1 MMGRIKR
8 GVGPGCGHGGRRGS
22 VYVLVLG
29 MSLLVASA
37 GVGALLTA
45 RMERMSAAGALN
57 TARVRMAAVGAM
69 EEVLA
74 GAAASPLTFRQEWT
88 ARSGRRMVTVDGV
101 TVVVTVTDPVDGD
114 FAVGDADDVVF
125 RAEARVSEGAGGARE
140 VVEWRGRPVMG
151 SLSVL
156 NDVMA
161 VSGACELSWVTLS
174 GAGTASVGGRL
185 KLTNSVVEP
194 RVECSNIVT
203 VGTTSTAGGRGDL
216 VKAREWP
223 RVASVAAEY
232 VSIGQKIPTTGRAI
246 SGVLSPT
253 LNPFGSGLN
262 ARGVY
267 VLDAAGGGVTLEKL
281 RVVGT
286 LVIVNAS
293 QVTISEGVVI
303 EPAAAGLPALVVQA
317 TQVEWAS
324 NENELSEASDSVN
337 YNPAGAAYRGV
348 TDTDK
353 TDAYAPGM
361 RGLVYLHANV
371 TVSGQVAVDGALV
384 VDGSYSQPATGAVVG
399 EGMLLVRDGLID
411 KSVRGFG
418 KVVGWELVPG
428 SMRRVVE

>member
-1 MMGRIKR
+1 
-8 GVGPGCGHGGRRGS
+8 

-57 TARVRMAAVGAM
+57 TARVRMAAMGAM

-88 ARSGRRMVTVDGV
+88 ARSGRRMVTVDGI

-114 FAVGDADDVVF
+114 FAVGDSDDVVF
-125 RAEARVSEGAGGARE
+125 RAEARVSDGASGARE

-161 VSGACELSWVTLS
+161 VSGACELDSVTLA
-174 GAGTASVGGRL
+174 GAGTVSVGGRL

-194 RVECSNIVT
+194 RVECSHVVT
-203 VGTTSTAGGRGDL
+203 TGTTTTAGGRGDL
-216 VKAREWP
+216 LVAREWP
-223 RVASVAAEY
+223 RIAAVASEY
-232 VSIGQKIPTTGRAI
+232 VGIGQKLGWTGNAL

-253 LNPFGSGLN
+253 LNPFGGSLN

-267 VLDAAGGGVTLEKL
+267 VVDAAGGGVTLEKL

-286 LVIVNAS
+286 LVIVNAA

-303 EPAAAGLPALVVQA
+303 EPAEAGLPALILEATLVQ
-317 TQVEWAS
+317 WDS
-324 NENELSEASDSVN
+324 NENELSEASDAAN

-348 TDTDK
+348 SDTDR
-353 TDAYAPGM
+353 TDSYAPGM
-361 RGLVYLHANV
+361 RGLVYIRGGV
-371 TVSGQVAVDGALV
+371 EVSGRVAVDGALV
-384 VDGSYSQPATGAVVG
+384 VDGSYVQTSNGAVG
-399 EGMLLVRDGLID
+399 EGVLLVRDGLIE
-411 KSVRGFG
+411 KNVQGFG
-418 KVVGWELVPG
+418 KLMGWELVAG

>member
-1 MMGRIKR
+1 MMRGREHDSGR
-8 GVGPGCGHGGRRGS
+8 GCGHRSRRGS

-37 GVGALLTA
+37 GVGALFTA

-74 GAAASPLTFRQEWT
+74 GAAAAPLTFREEWN
-88 ARSGRRMVTVDGV
+88 ARSGRRVVTVDGIS
-101 TVVVTVTDPVDGD
+101 VVVTVTDPVDGD
-114 FAVGDADDVVF
+114 FAVGDADDVMF

-140 VVEWRGRPVMG
+140 VLEWRGRPVMG

-161 VSGACELSWVTLS
+161 VTGACELDSVTLA
-174 GAGTASVGGRL
+174 GAGTVSVGGRL
-185 KLTNSVVEP
+185 KLMNSVVEP
-194 RVECSNIVT
+194 RVECSQIVT
-203 VGTTSTAGGRGDL
+203 VGSVSTSGGRGDL
-216 VKAREWP
+216 VTAREWP
-223 RVASVAAEY
+223 RPAALLAEY
-232 VSIGQKIPTTGRAI
+232 VGIGQKLGWTGNAL

-267 VLDAAGGGVTLEKL
+267 VVDAAGGGVKLEKL

-286 LVIVNAS
+286 LVIVNAA

-303 EPAAAGLPALVVQA
+303 EPVEAGLPALVVQA
-317 TQVEWAS
+317 TQVQWDS
-324 NENELSEASDSVN
+324 NENELSEASDAVN
-337 YNPAGAAYRGV
+337 YNPQGAAYRGV
-348 TDTDK
+348 SDSDK
-353 TDAYAPGM
+353 SDSYAPGM
-361 RGLVYLHANV
+361 RGLVYIRGGV
-371 TVSGQVAVDGALV
+371 EVSGSVVVDGALL
-384 VDGSYSQPATGAVVG
+384 VDGSYTQTSNGGVG
-399 EGMLLVRDGLID
+399 EGILLVRDGLIE
-411 KSVRGFG
+411 KNVRGFG
-418 KVVGWELVPG
+418 KLVGWELVPG